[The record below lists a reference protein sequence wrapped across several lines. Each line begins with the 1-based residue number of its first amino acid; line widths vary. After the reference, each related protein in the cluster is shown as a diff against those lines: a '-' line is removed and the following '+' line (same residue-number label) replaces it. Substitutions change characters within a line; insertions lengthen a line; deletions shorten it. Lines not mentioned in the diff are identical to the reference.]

1 MSRHDAIVVG
11 GGIVGAACAWELART
26 GQRVLVLEAAAG
38 TGGGATAAGMG
49 HIIVADDSEPQFA
62 LCKWSRQLW
71 DELAD
76 SLPAGVQRQRCGCL
90 WVATDDEDMALVRDK
105 SEFYNQRG
113 VRAEVLDQQQLREA
127 EPQLTDA
134 LVGALRIPDDSI
146 VYPPAAVEWLL
157 AKVISRG
164 GEVRLRVAVSSVE
177 GGALTTLAGERIEAD
192 ILVNAAGA
200 GALDL
205 MPDSDLRG
213 QVRPRK
219 GHLAITERERP
230 LTRHQVAELGYF
242 RSAHDPTRASVAF
255 NVQPRST
262 GQMLIGSSRQFGET
276 DSSIDPGI
284 LARMLRRAMELLPPL
299 ADLRVIRTWTGFRA
313 ATPDKLPFI
322 GPVPGHDGLWLA
334 TGHEGLGIT
343 TSMGTGRLIA
353 ALATGS
359 EPEIDPRPYRLDR
372 DLASWSTTS

>member
-1 MSRHDAIVVG
+1 MSVHDAIVVG
-11 GGIVGAACAWELART
+11 GGIVGAACARELART

-38 TGGGATAAGMG
+38 TGGGASAAGMG
-49 HIIVADDSEPQFA
+49 HIIVADDSEAQFA

-71 DELAD
+71 DEVAD
-76 SLPAGVQRQRCGCL
+76 SLPAAVQRERCGCL
-90 WVATDDEDMALVRDK
+90 WLAVDDNDMGVARDK
-105 SEFYNQRG
+105 SEFYNHRE

-127 EPQLTDA
+127 EPHLTDA

-157 AKVISRG
+157 ADVVARG
-164 GEVRLRVAVSSVE
+164 GDVRRGATVLQVE
-177 GGALTTLAGERIEAD
+177 GGAVTTQDGERLEAD
-192 ILVNAAGA
+192 IVVNAAGDR
-200 GALDL
+200 ALDL

-219 GHLAITERERP
+219 GHLAITERDQR
-230 LTRHQVAELGYF
+230 LTRHQVAELGYL
-242 RSAHDPTRASVAF
+242 RSAHGPDTASVAF
-255 NVQPRST
+255 NVQPRIT

-284 LARMLRRAMELLPPL
+284 LSRMLRRAMELLPPL
-299 ADLRVIRTWTGFRA
+299 AELRVIRTWTGFRA

-322 GPVPGHDGLWLA
+322 GPAPGHEGLWLA

-343 TSMGTGRLIA
+343 TSMGTGGLIA
-353 ALATGS
+353 ALATGA

-372 DLASWSTTS
+372 ELASWSAQ